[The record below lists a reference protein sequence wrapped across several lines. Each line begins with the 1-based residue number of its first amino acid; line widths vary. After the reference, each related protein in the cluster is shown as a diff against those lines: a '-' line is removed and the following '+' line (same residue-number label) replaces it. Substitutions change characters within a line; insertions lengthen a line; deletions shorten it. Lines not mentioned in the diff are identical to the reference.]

1 MASVPH
7 PLPVALVTG
16 GAKRLGRAIALHLAK
31 AGYRLVIHYHHA
43 RAEAETL
50 CALIEAEG
58 GQAAAIGQDLGA
70 LNDLPALMAAA
81 TEFFGPITLLVNN
94 ASFFGQDRIETLHPT
109 LFEQNLAINLQAPVL
124 LAKAFAEA
132 LPEGA
137 EGAIINLID
146 QRVLRP
152 NPQFFSYSLAKSA
165 LYTATKTLA
174 QAYAPR
180 IRVNGVGPGPTLPN
194 IHEGAE
200 GFLREAAGTLLEIPV
215 SPEAIAE
222 AVLYLSRARFVTG
235 QMIAVDS
242 GQHLGWKTP
251 DIVDD

>member
-1 MASVPH
+1 MSATAQQVPI
-7 PLPVALVTG
+7 ALITG

-43 RAEAETL
+43 QREAEAL

-58 GQAAAIGQDLGA
+58 GRAAALSQDLGA
-70 LNDLPALMAAA
+70 LNELPALMTKA
-81 TEFFGPITLLVNN
+81 TSFFGPITLLVNN
-94 ASFFGQDRIETLHPT
+94 ASLFGQDRAQTLQT
-109 LFEQNLAINLQAPVL
+109 ELFSQNLAINLQAPVL

-200 GFLREAAGTLLEIPV
+200 GFLNEAAGTLLKIPV
-215 SPEAIAE
+215 SPDAIAE
-222 AVLYLSRARFVTG
+222 AVLYLATARFVTG

-242 GQHLGWKTP
+242 GQHLGWQTP
-251 DIVDD
+251 DIVDA